1 MSVKS
6 MSESIDGAGSADD
19 PTAFDSIRKD
29 VVRGLKDGFPV
40 LLGVILL
47 RWFWGL
53 RPAIKDSVV

>member
-19 PTAFDSIRKD
+19 PTAIDSIRKD

-40 LLGVILL
+40 LLGVIPFALVL
-47 RWFWGL
+47 G
-53 RPAIKDSVV
+53 PGQP